1 MKKLKNVVIILMIT
15 FITIL
20 MMNSES
26 FAATMGMSISKTS
39 GYVGDTFTIK
49 ISGINGRV
57 NITANSNVT
66 INKSG
71 SQWVDGSLTITGTAK
86 AVGTGTVTVTPVDVT
101 TTSAEPE
108 EVTAS
113 ASRSITI
120 KEKEEPKKET
130 PQTPTTT
137 TTTKPTTTTTKPTTT
152 TTKKPTTTTT
162 PTKTET
168 KKEEPK
174 QDNFYISKLT
184 LKGIKENGEKVD
196 IALSPEF
203 NKDTYEYTCNV
214 ASDIQKIEFE
224 KDAGE
229 FTNSIIIT
237 GGEDLKE
244 GENIITLMLAAEDHQ
259 AKTYKIKVIKEK
271 QEIVETVAQVE
282 ENKQD
287 ETKIENE
294 ESKARMI
301 SMPLW
306 VFVIMQIAI
315 IMIEVLIIYFVP
327 WRNLFKIRN
336 KNIDIDE

>member
-1 MKKLKNVVIILMIT
+1 MEKLKNVVIILMIT

-20 MMNSES
+20 MINSES

-57 NITANSNVT
+57 NISANSKVT

-86 AVGTGTVTVTPVDVT
+86 EVGTGTITVTPVDVT

-120 KEKEEPKKET
+120 TEKKEETKS
-130 PQTPTTT
+130 PTSSNSGT

-152 TTKKPTTTTT
+152 TTKKTTTTT
-162 PTKTET
+162 TKKETET

-184 LKGIKENGEKVD
+184 LKGVKENGEKVD

-203 NKDTYEYTCNV
+203 NKDTYEYTCNI

-229 FTNSIIIT
+229 FTNSIIIK

-244 GENIITLMLAAEDHQ
+244 GENTITLMLAAEDHQ
-259 AKTYKIKVIKEK
+259 AKTYTIKITKEA
-271 QEIVETVAQVE
+271 QETVETVAQME
-282 ENKQD
+282 EDKQD
-287 ETKIENE
+287 ETKIENN
-294 ESKARMI
+294 ESKAKMV

-306 VFVIMQIAI
+306 IFIIMQIAI
-315 IMIEVLIIYFVP
+315 IIIEVLIIYFVP

-336 KNIDIDE
+336 KNIDIEE

>member
-1 MKKLKNVVIILMIT
+1 MKKFKNIVIILIIT

-20 MMNSES
+20 MINSES

-57 NITANSNVT
+57 NISANSNVT

-86 AVGTGTVTVTPVDVT
+86 AVGTGTITVTPVDVT

-120 KEKEEPKKET
+120 KEKEEPKQEK
-130 PQTPTTT
+130 PQTPTTTTTT
-137 TTTKPTTTTTKPTTT
+137 TTTKPTTT
-152 TTKKPTTTTT
+152 KKPTTT
-162 PTKTET
+162 TKTET
-168 KKEEPK
+168 KKEEKPVVE
-174 QDNFYISKLT
+174 DNFYISKLT
-184 LKGIKENGEKVD
+184 LKGVKENGEQVD

-214 ASDIQKIEFE
+214 ASDIQKIDLQ
-224 KDAGE
+224 KDAGNY
-229 FTNSIIIT
+229 TNNIIVT
-237 GGEDLKE
+237 GLDELKE
-244 GENIITLMLAAEDHQ
+244 GENTITLQLAAEDHQ
-259 AKTYKIKVIKEK
+259 AKTYTIKVIKEK
-271 QEIVETVAQVE
+271 QEIVETVAQIE
-282 ENKQD
+282 EDKQD
-287 ETKIENE
+287 ESKIENK
-294 ESKARMI
+294 ESKTKMV

-306 VFVIMQIAI
+306 VFIIMQIAI
-315 IMIEVLIIYFVP
+315 IMIEVLVIYFVP
-327 WRNLFKIRN
+327 WKNFFKIRN
-336 KNIDIDE
+336 KKIDIDE